1 MESAALLCY
10 SISGRSYEI
19 LACAFLQG
27 LGRVALLSCGL
38 GVLWGVHFLLVII
51 FSLNYLGILSIP
63 EGWLGGDRIQLL
75 WQWSFYVTSMC
86 TFHLSEFFT
95 TALYNPTVTTA
106 DSFLVNHSAT
116 YTAAAFFSW
125 TEFAIR
131 FGLFPHMNTSM
142 LSLLGVLVVAVSQT
156 IRSLAMIT
164 CAESFNHLIQRS
176 KKENHVLITHGIYNY
191 FRHPSYVG
199 FFYWSVGTQLVLGNY
214 VSASLY
220 ALASCMFFRRRIPY
234 EEESLL
240 HLFPNQYP
248 GYAKRTWMGIP
259 FVSSIAA
266 AAASLTVAEENNKTK

>member
-1 MESAALLCY
+1 MKYLCAH
-10 SISGRSYEI
+10 
-19 LACAFLQG
+19 ACAFLQG

-38 GVLWGVHFLLVII
+38 GVLWGIHFMFVLV

-63 EGWLGGDRIQLL
+63 KAWLLSEDRIQLL
-75 WQWSFYVTSMC
+75 WQWSFYVMSMC

-95 TALYNPTVTTA
+95 TALCNPTVTTA
-106 DSFLVNHSAT
+106 DSFLVNHSTT
-116 YTAAAFFSW
+116 YTAAAILSW
-125 TEFAIR
+125 TEFGIR
-131 FGLFPHMNTSM
+131 FGFFPTMNSSM

-199 FFYWSVGTQLVLGNY
+199 FFYWSVGTQLALGNY
-214 VSASLY
+214 VTTGLF

-234 EEESLL
+234 EEESLM
-240 HLFPNQYP
+240 HLFPEEYP
-248 GYAKRTWMGIP
+248 AYAKRTWVGIP
-259 FVSSIAA
+259 FVPSIAA
-266 AAASLTVAEENNKTK
+266 ASAASTTAAEENNKTK

>member
-1 MESAALLCY
+1 M
-10 SISGRSYEI
+10 
-19 LACAFLQG
+19 
-27 LGRVALLSCGL
+27 
-38 GVLWGVHFLLVII
+38 LV

-63 EGWLGGDRIQLL
+63 EGWLGEDRIQLL
-75 WQWSFYVTSMC
+75 WQWSYYVMSMC

-116 YTAAAFFSW
+116 YTAAAIFSW
-125 TEFAIR
+125 SEFCIR
-131 FGLFPHMNTSM
+131 FVFFPTLNSSM
-142 LSLLGVLVVAVSQT
+142 LSLLGVLVIAISQT

-191 FRHPSYVG
+191 FRHPSYFG
-199 FFYWSVGTQLVLGNY
+199 FFYWSVGTQLALGNC
-214 VSASLY
+214 VSTSLF

-240 HLFPNQYP
+240 HLFPDEYP
-248 GYAKRTWMGIP
+248 SYAKRTWVGIP
-259 FVSSIAA
+259 FVPSIAA
-266 AAASLTVAEENNKTK
+266 ASSTTAAAEEHNKTK